1 MWKKITAVTMI
12 CILCAFFSFR
22 ITDAA
27 EVSGTKQDVT
37 DYKQISALISDTW
50 DDDYFEK
57 MVITPGTDTM
67 EKDGEQEQVSD
78 TFDVSSSKAKSITKS
93 EDVLD
98 NYLDKQD
105 GVYEVKENMD
115 GDLEVTAPY
124 QTKRLIVESNQVKD
138 TCGAS
143 EVYVNEMDH
152 ETILQ
157 YDSEEKTEEAFQQLS
172 RTYSSCYP
180 DKVVSIEDSTMGL
193 PLSQGG
199 ENGQGTYSW
208 GSDYMGLNEL
218 KKQAASN
225 GYTRRVTVAV
235 VDTGIDTSN
244 VLFAGRKVSSQ
255 SYNFFGNNY
264 NVQDTFGHGTHVSG
278 IIADATPAN
287 VELLV
292 LRVSNNEGKSS
303 LLTIKTALQYAVSKN
318 ADVVNLSMGF
328 IDVNASLYDYLDST
342 IDKAYNRGIPIC
354 CAAGNGEG
362 GSKGVDVRYC
372 YPACYSK
379 TIAVSAIDYSSKQLA
394 YYSNRG
400 SAIDFTAPG
409 SGIVSAYYKGN
420 FATMSGTSMAAP
432 HITAAIA
439 YLKMMQSNLSVDGI
453 YRELKLYCRD
463 LGSKGKDSYYGWGCP
478 IMTNLFQRGISHKR
492 YIVIFRTTLKS
503 VSNVKKGIK
512 VSWKKAYGADSYYV
526 YRRKNK
532 GSWKKVAVVSSS
544 KDFYIDKKVKQGKK
558 YSYKVRAYNG
568 SVFGG
573 FSSVKKAYFLKPLKE
588 VKVRRNTKRKAKV
601 FWKKRTYTTTYQVQ
615 YATNARFK
623 KAKKVSVSR
632 KNGSLI
638 TKQLKKK
645 VYYFRV
651 RYSYKKAGVKSWSG
665 WSEIRKI
672 RIR

>member
-342 IDKAYNRGIPIC
+342 IDKAYKEEFLF
-354 CAAGNGEG
+354 AALPVME
-362 GSKGVDVRYC
+362 
-372 YPACYSK
+372 
-379 TIAVSAIDYSSKQLA
+379 
-394 YYSNRG
+394 
-400 SAIDFTAPG
+400 
-409 SGIVSAYYKGN
+409 
-420 FATMSGTSMAAP
+420 
-432 HITAAIA
+432 
-439 YLKMMQSNLSVDGI
+439 
-453 YRELKLYCRD
+453 
-463 LGSKGKDSYYGWGCP
+463 
-478 IMTNLFQRGISHKR
+478 
-492 YIVIFRTTLKS
+492 
-503 VSNVKKGIK
+503 K
-512 VSWKKAYGADSYYV
+512 V
-526 YRRKNK
+526 
-532 GSWKKVAVVSSS
+532 
-544 KDFYIDKKVKQGKK
+544 
-558 YSYKVRAYNG
+558 
-568 SVFGG
+568 
-573 FSSVKKAYFLKPLKE
+573 E
-588 VKVRRNTKRKAKV
+588 VKVWMFVIVIRPAIVRQSLFQQLIIQASSLPITPIVEVPLTLRLREVVLSALTIKGTLRQCQEHLWQHLILQRRL
-601 FWKKRTYTTTYQVQ
+601 
-615 YATNARFK
+615 
-623 KAKKVSVSR
+623 
-632 KNGSLI
+632 LI
-638 TKQLKKK
+638 
-645 VYYFRV
+645 
-651 RYSYKKAGVKSWSG
+651 
-665 WSEIRKI
+665 
-672 RIR
+672 